1 MHSISGYRA
10 RVRQYWLPLLS
21 FAHSQSPWCLVDTNS
36 NSNIKI
42 FAKKIYSIL
51 ILIYR
56 HDSKIYVAG
65 AVKTILWDRVSRVS
79 MCIKVATIFRH
90 VIENKDEDFNE
101 LAVQIL
107 EGHSKMALMVFNF
120 FPNLSRHTRAL
131 FLMICRANGSWTP
144 VVICRVC
151 FHWIISDELSEW
163 HLSTSRCP
171 PQYFFAF
178 TPTSLPS

>member
-10 RVRQYWLPLLS
+10 RVRPYWLPLLS

-56 HDSKIYVAG
+56 HDSKTYVVG
-65 AVKTILWDRVSRVS
+65 ADKTILWDRVSRVS
-79 MCIKVATIFRH
+79 RCIKVATTYRH
-90 VIENKDEDFNE
+90 VIENKDGSDFNE

-107 EGHSKMALMVFNF
+107 EGHSEMAVMVFNF
-120 FPNLSRHTRAL
+120 FSNLSLRTRTL
-131 FLMICRANGSWTP
+131 F
-144 VVICRVC
+144 
-151 FHWIISDELSEW
+151 F
-163 HLSTSRCP
+163 
-171 PQYFFAF
+171 
-178 TPTSLPS
+178 